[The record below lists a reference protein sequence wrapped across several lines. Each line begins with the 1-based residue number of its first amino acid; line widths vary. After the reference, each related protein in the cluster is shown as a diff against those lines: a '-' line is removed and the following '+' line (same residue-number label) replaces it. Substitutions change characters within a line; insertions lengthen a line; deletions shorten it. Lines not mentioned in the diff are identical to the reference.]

1 MPISSPYRTLPVDR
15 RIALLTHAM
24 NATRETRV
32 HYVQRLANRPGG
44 FRAVTLKTWPVDRLA
59 REVVRLNAES
69 PHDELDLLQLLYVDL
84 DPSIQST
91 FLDAAGVSHAAGSI
105 DEQLKPPYADAGTVR
120 GAAAVVR
127 DRHGA
132 DGARYL
138 RTLARYNPAAWP
150 GIEALVA
157 DDHAG

>member
-1 MPISSPYRTLPVDR
+1 MPTPSPYRTLSSDR
-15 RIALLTHAM
+15 RIALITHAI
-24 NATRETRV
+24 NATREARA
-32 HYVQRLANRPGG
+32 HYIQRLADRPGG

-69 PHDELDLLQLLYVDL
+69 AHDELDLLQLLYVDL
-84 DPSIQST
+84 DPSIQIT
-91 FLDAAGVSHAAGSI
+91 FLDAAGVRHQAGSI
-105 DEQLKPPYADAGTVR
+105 DEQLEPPYVDAEMVR

-127 DRHGA
+127 VRHGD
-132 DGARYL
+132 DGTRYL

-157 DDHAG
+157 DNHPK